1 MLYNP
6 AMPETANSHLGRVL
20 AQLRL
25 YEHPLLSFS
34 ASAQGDAVEVAIQLK
49 DACVS
54 MHTYFFQLHPRD
66 LDDPQFEWSFQR
78 QFYNALHDYVIEMF
92 TRTPQDRSERRIGNL

>member
-1 MLYNP
+1 MLEMTNP
-6 AMPETANSHLGRVL
+6 RLERVL

-25 YEHPLLSFS
+25 YDHPLLSFS
-34 ASAQGDAVEVAIQLK
+34 ASAQGEGVEVSIQLK
-49 DACVS
+49 DACVP

-78 QFYNALHDYVIEMF
+78 QFYDALHDYVIEMF
-92 TRTPQDRSERRIGNL
+92 TRTPQDRSERQIKNL